1 MTCTSHGTII
11 MSFHNNKKAWLL
23 QTNENCDFL
32 KFECSKLE
40 NAMHLLC
47 QVKHFKKRT
56 YRSLRKEF
64 P

>member
-47 QVKHFKKRT
+47 
-56 YRSLRKEF
+56 
-64 P
+64 